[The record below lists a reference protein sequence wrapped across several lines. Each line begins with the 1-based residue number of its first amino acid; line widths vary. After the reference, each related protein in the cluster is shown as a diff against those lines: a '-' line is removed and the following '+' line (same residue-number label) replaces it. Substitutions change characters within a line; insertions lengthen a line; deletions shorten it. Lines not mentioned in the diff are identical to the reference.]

1 MLLGFGV
8 VLTLRAVLGLGTVI
22 PVRCRILGQR
32 RIPGGCSILDGFAAV
47 GTVGVPNRRHCRR
60 NYDRL
65 MAMTSGAHDRDC
77 RVDLTPAVSL
87 FRSLGDP
94 TRLAIVHE
102 LAKGE
107 RRVVDLTGHLG
118 LAQSTVSAH
127 LALMRES
134 GVVECRAL
142 GRQSLYRLSR
152 PELFTVLTA
161 AESLLA
167 AGGNDV
173 ELCPPTDASSGNAQL
188 VRDVSSSISQVSS
201 RNGQRASVASP
212 RGAALADSAGN
223 ETSATDSNGLVRDSA
238 IPAGVADV
246 AAK

>member
-1 MLLGFGV
+1 
-8 VLTLRAVLGLGTVI
+8 
-22 PVRCRILGQR
+22 
-32 RIPGGCSILDGFAAV
+32 
-47 GTVGVPNRRHCRR
+47 
-60 NYDRL
+60 
-65 MAMTSGAHDRDC
+65 MAMISGSHDRDC

-107 RRVVDLTGHLG
+107 RRVVDLTRHLG

-134 GVVECRAL
+134 GVVQSRAL

-152 PELFTVLTA
+152 PQLFTVLTA

-167 AGGNDV
+167 ASGNDV
-173 ELCPPTDASSGNAQL
+173 ELWPPSDASSGDAQL
-188 VRDVSSSISQVSS
+188 VRDVLSSQ
-201 RNGQRASVASP
+201 GQPASVDSSG
-212 RGAALADSAGN
+212 GAALADAAGN
-223 ETSATDSNGLVRDSA
+223 DALVTDSVGLVRNPA
-238 IPAGVADV
+238 MPAGVADV
-246 AAK
+246 AAA

>member
-1 MLLGFGV
+1 
-8 VLTLRAVLGLGTVI
+8 
-22 PVRCRILGQR
+22 
-32 RIPGGCSILDGFAAV
+32 
-47 GTVGVPNRRHCRR
+47 
-60 NYDRL
+60 
-65 MAMTSGAHDRDC
+65 MAMISGSHDRDC

-107 RRVVDLTGHLG
+107 RRVVDLTRHLG

-134 GVVECRAL
+134 GVVQSRAL

-167 AGGNDV
+167 ASGNDV
-173 ELCPPTDASSGNAQL
+173 ELCPPSDATSGDAQL
-188 VRDVSSSISQVSS
+188 VRDVSSSQ
-201 RNGQRASVASP
+201 GQPASVVSP
-212 RGAALADSAGN
+212 GSAEHADGAGDDKPVN
-223 ETSATDSNGLVRDSA
+223 ESIGLVRDSA
-238 IPAGVADV
+238 IPARAADV
-246 AAK
+246 AAA

>member
-1 MLLGFGV
+1 M
-8 VLTLRAVLGLGTVI
+8 I
-22 PVRCRILGQR
+22 
-32 RIPGGCSILDGFAAV
+32 
-47 GTVGVPNRRHCRR
+47 
-60 NYDRL
+60 
-65 MAMTSGAHDRDC
+65 SGSHDRDC

-107 RRVVDLTGHLG
+107 RRVVDLTRHLG

-134 GVVECRAL
+134 GVVQNRAL

-173 ELCPPTDASSGNAQL
+173 QLCPRSDASSGDAQL
-188 VRDVSSSISQVSS
+188 MRDDSSSRSQP
-201 RNGQRASVASP
+201 ASIMSC
-212 RGAALADSAGN
+212 GDAALADRAGD
-223 ETSATDSNGLVRDSA
+223 AAPVIDSVARLGDSA
-238 IPAGVADV
+238 FVTDV
-246 AAK
+246 AAA

>member
-1 MLLGFGV
+1 
-8 VLTLRAVLGLGTVI
+8 
-22 PVRCRILGQR
+22 
-32 RIPGGCSILDGFAAV
+32 
-47 GTVGVPNRRHCRR
+47 
-60 NYDRL
+60 
-65 MAMTSGAHDRDC
+65 MAMISGSHDRDC

-107 RRVVDLTGHLG
+107 RRVVDLTRHLG

-134 GVVECRAL
+134 GVVQSRAL

-152 PELFTVLTA
+152 PELFTVLCA

-167 AGGNDV
+167 ASGNDV
-173 ELCPPTDASSGNAQL
+173 ELCPPSDASSGDAQL
-188 VRDVSSSISQVSS
+188 VRDVSSSNSEPAKA
-201 RNGQRASVASP
+201 AS
-212 RGAALADSAGN
+212 LADTTLAARAGGDCTLI
-223 ETSATDSNGLVRDSA
+223 ESTGSVRDSA
-238 IPAGVADV
+238 IPAGAANV
-246 AAK
+246 AAA

>member
-1 MLLGFGV
+1 M
-8 VLTLRAVLGLGTVI
+8 I
-22 PVRCRILGQR
+22 
-32 RIPGGCSILDGFAAV
+32 
-47 GTVGVPNRRHCRR
+47 
-60 NYDRL
+60 
-65 MAMTSGAHDRDC
+65 SGSHDRDC

-107 RRVVDLTGHLG
+107 RRVVELTRHLG

-134 GVVECRAL
+134 GIVQSRAL

-152 PELFTVLTA
+152 PELFTVLIA

-167 AGGNDV
+167 ASGNDV
-173 ELCPPTDASSGNAQL
+173 KLCPRSGTSSGDAQL
-188 VRDVSSSISQVSS
+188 MHDDSSSRSQHASVVSSD
-201 RNGQRASVASP
+201 
-212 RGAALADSAGN
+212 GAALADGAGDDTPVIDSAG
-223 ETSATDSNGLVRDSA
+223 LVDDSA
-238 IPAGVADV
+238 IPAEVADV
-246 AAK
+246 RRRDVSGVR

>member
-1 MLLGFGV
+1 
-8 VLTLRAVLGLGTVI
+8 
-22 PVRCRILGQR
+22 
-32 RIPGGCSILDGFAAV
+32 
-47 GTVGVPNRRHCRR
+47 
-60 NYDRL
+60 
-65 MAMTSGAHDRDC
+65 MAMIPSSHDRNC

-107 RRVVDLTGHLG
+107 RRVVDLTHHLG

-127 LALMRES
+127 LAVMRES
-134 GVVECRAL
+134 GVVQSRPR

-167 AGGNDV
+167 ATGNDV
-173 ELCPPTDASSGNAQL
+173 ELCPPSESSDETRLVDAATSA
-188 VRDVSSSISQVSS
+188 
-201 RNGQRASVASP
+201 
-212 RGAALADSAGN
+212 GAAL
-223 ETSATDSNGLVRDSA
+223 TDGDPDGPAAVRVGLVRSPAASA
-238 IPAGVADV
+238 DVADV
-246 AAK
+246 AAA

>member
-1 MLLGFGV
+1 
-8 VLTLRAVLGLGTVI
+8 
-22 PVRCRILGQR
+22 
-32 RIPGGCSILDGFAAV
+32 
-47 GTVGVPNRRHCRR
+47 
-60 NYDRL
+60 
-65 MAMTSGAHDRDC
+65 MAMISGSHDRDC

-107 RRVVDLTGHLG
+107 RRVVDLTRHLG

-134 GVVECRAL
+134 GVVQRRAL

-167 AGGNDV
+167 ASGNDV
-173 ELCPPTDASSGNAQL
+173 ELCPPSDAIAGDARL
-188 VRDVSSSISQVSS
+188 MRDVSSTQ
-201 RNGQRASVASP
+201 GQPASVVAPGSAV
-212 RGAALADSAGN
+212 RADGAGDDKPAN
-223 ETSATDSNGLVRDSA
+223 ESIGLVRDSA
-238 IPAGVADV
+238 IPAGAADV
-246 AAK
+246 AAA

>member
-1 MLLGFGV
+1 
-8 VLTLRAVLGLGTVI
+8 
-22 PVRCRILGQR
+22 
-32 RIPGGCSILDGFAAV
+32 
-47 GTVGVPNRRHCRR
+47 
-60 NYDRL
+60 

-107 RRVVDLTGHLG
+107 RRVVDLTRHLG

-134 GVVECRAL
+134 GVVQCRAL

-173 ELCPPTDASSGNAQL
+173 DLCPPSGASSGDAHL
-188 VRDVSSSISQVSS
+188 VRDVSSST
-201 RNGQRASVASP
+201 GQRASATTSGGAVA
-212 RGAALADSAGN
+212 ADSAGDDVL
-223 ETSATDSNGLVRDSA
+223 ATDSNGLARDSA

-246 AAK
+246 AAA

>member
-1 MLLGFGV
+1 
-8 VLTLRAVLGLGTVI
+8 
-22 PVRCRILGQR
+22 
-32 RIPGGCSILDGFAAV
+32 
-47 GTVGVPNRRHCRR
+47 
-60 NYDRL
+60 
-65 MAMTSGAHDRDC
+65 MAMISGSHDRDC

-107 RRVVDLTGHLG
+107 RRVVDLTRHLG

-134 GVVECRAL
+134 GVVQSRAL

-152 PELFTVLTA
+152 PELFTVLSA

-167 AGGNDV
+167 ASGNDV
-173 ELCPPTDASSGNAQL
+173 ELCPPSDASPGDAQL
-188 VRDVSSSISQVSS
+188 MRDVSSS
-201 RNGQRASVASP
+201 NGEPASAAAS
-212 RGAALADSAGN
+212 ADTALAARAGDDGPAI
-223 ETSATDSNGLVRDSA
+223 ESIGLVRDSA
-238 IPAGVADV
+238 ISARVGDV
-246 AAK
+246 AAA

>member
-1 MLLGFGV
+1 M
-8 VLTLRAVLGLGTVI
+8 
-22 PVRCRILGQR
+22 P
-32 RIPGGCSILDGFAAV
+32 
-47 GTVGVPNRRHCRR
+47 RR

-65 MAMTSGAHDRDC
+65 VAMIPSSHDRNC

-107 RRVVDLTGHLG
+107 RRVVDLTRHLG
-118 LAQSTVSAH
+118 LAQSTVSAY
-127 LALMRES
+127 LAVMRES
-134 GVVECRAL
+134 GVVQSRPR

-167 AGGNDV
+167 ATGNDV
-173 ELCPPTDASSGNAQL
+173 ELCPPSESSDETRLVDAA
-188 VRDVSSSISQVSS
+188 
-201 RNGQRASVASP
+201 ASA
-212 RGAALADSAGN
+212 GAAL
-223 ETSATDSNGLVRDSA
+223 TDGDPDGPAAVRVGLVRSPAASA
-238 IPAGVADV
+238 DVADV
-246 AAK
+246 AAA

>member
-1 MLLGFGV
+1 
-8 VLTLRAVLGLGTVI
+8 
-22 PVRCRILGQR
+22 
-32 RIPGGCSILDGFAAV
+32 
-47 GTVGVPNRRHCRR
+47 
-60 NYDRL
+60 L
-65 MAMTSGAHDRDC
+65 MAMISGSHDCDC

-107 RRVVDLTGHLG
+107 RRVVDLTHHLG

-134 GVVECRAL
+134 GVVESRAL
-142 GRQSLYRLSR
+142 GRQSLYRLIR
-152 PELFTVLTA
+152 PELFTVLAA

-167 AGGNDV
+167 ASGNDV
-173 ELCPPTDASSGNAQL
+173 ELCPPGDATAGDAHL
-188 VRDVSSSISQVSS
+188 VRDVSSSRRRPVSVDPS
-201 RNGQRASVASP
+201 G
-212 RGAALADSAGN
+212 GAALADGEGDDAPV
-223 ETSATDSNGLVRDSA
+223 TDSIGLVRDSA

-246 AAK
+246 AAA

>member
-1 MLLGFGV
+1 
-8 VLTLRAVLGLGTVI
+8 
-22 PVRCRILGQR
+22 
-32 RIPGGCSILDGFAAV
+32 
-47 GTVGVPNRRHCRR
+47 
-60 NYDRL
+60 
-65 MAMTSGAHDRDC
+65 MAMIPSSHDRNC

-107 RRVVDLTGHLG
+107 RRVVDLTRHLG

-134 GVVECRAL
+134 GVVQSRPR

-167 AGGNDV
+167 ATGNDV
-173 ELCPPTDASSGNAQL
+173 ELCPPSDSSDGARLADAAASDAAASDAGSVGVVSPGVGSSGGARL
-188 VRDVSSSISQVSS
+188 VD
-201 RNGQRASVASP
+201 P
-212 RGAALADSAGN
+212 AASAGP
-223 ETSATDSNGLVRDSA
+223 APTDGDLDAPVAVRVGLVRNPAAS
-238 IPAGVADV
+238 AGVADV
-246 AAK
+246 AAA

>member
-1 MLLGFGV
+1 
-8 VLTLRAVLGLGTVI
+8 
-22 PVRCRILGQR
+22 
-32 RIPGGCSILDGFAAV
+32 
-47 GTVGVPNRRHCRR
+47 
-60 NYDRL
+60 
-65 MAMTSGAHDRDC
+65 MAMISSSHDRNC

-107 RRVVDLTGHLG
+107 RRVIDLTRHLG

-134 GVVECRAL
+134 GVVQSRPL
-142 GRQSLYRLSR
+142 GRQSLYRLGR

-167 AGGNDV
+167 ASGTDV
-173 ELCPPTDASSGNAQL
+173 ELCPPGHASSGDARVVGDASSGGTRL
-188 VRDVSSSISQVSS
+188 VAEAGSLASRTMRRHDMSDVI
-201 RNGQRASVASP
+201 
-212 RGAALADSAGN
+212 
-223 ETSATDSNGLVRDSA
+223 
-238 IPAGVADV
+238 
-246 AAK
+246 

>member
-1 MLLGFGV
+1 M
-8 VLTLRAVLGLGTVI
+8 I
-22 PVRCRILGQR
+22 
-32 RIPGGCSILDGFAAV
+32 
-47 GTVGVPNRRHCRR
+47 
-60 NYDRL
+60 
-65 MAMTSGAHDRDC
+65 SGSHDRDC

-107 RRVVDLTGHLG
+107 RRVVDLTRHLG

-134 GVVECRAL
+134 GVVESRAL
-142 GRQSLYRLSR
+142 GRQSLYRLGR

-167 AGGNDV
+167 ASGNDV
-173 ELCPPTDASSGNAQL
+173 ELCPTSEALSGDAQL
-188 VRDVSSSISQVSS
+188 MRDFSSSQ
-201 RNGQRASVASP
+201 GQRAIVNSP
-212 RGAALADSAGN
+212 GAAVLADEAGDD
-223 ETSATDSNGLVRDSA
+223 ALIDDSTGLAHDSA
-238 IPAGVADV
+238 VPGGVADV
-246 AAK
+246 AAA

>member
-1 MLLGFGV
+1 
-8 VLTLRAVLGLGTVI
+8 
-22 PVRCRILGQR
+22 
-32 RIPGGCSILDGFAAV
+32 
-47 GTVGVPNRRHCRR
+47 
-60 NYDRL
+60 
-65 MAMTSGAHDRDC
+65 MAMIYGSHDRDC

-107 RRVVDLTGHLG
+107 RRVVDLTRHLG

-134 GVVECRAL
+134 GVVQSRAL
-142 GRQSLYRLSR
+142 GRQSLYRLTR

-167 AGGNDV
+167 ASGNDV
-173 ELCPPTDASSGNAQL
+173 ELCPPSDAFSGDAQL
-188 VRDVSSSISQVSS
+188 VRDVLSSQGQPANVDSS
-201 RNGQRASVASP
+201 GS
-212 RGAALADSAGN
+212 AALADAPDSA
-223 ETSATDSNGLVRDSA
+223 DSVSEDALVNDSIELVRDST

-246 AAK
+246 AAA

>member
-1 MLLGFGV
+1 V
-8 VLTLRAVLGLGTVI
+8 
-22 PVRCRILGQR
+22 
-32 RIPGGCSILDGFAAV
+32 
-47 GTVGVPNRRHCRR
+47 
-60 NYDRL
+60 
-65 MAMTSGAHDRDC
+65 AMISGSHDRDC

-107 RRVVDLTGHLG
+107 RRVVDLTRHLG

-127 LALMRES
+127 LAFMRES
-134 GVVECRAL
+134 GVVQSRAL

-167 AGGNDV
+167 ASGNDV
-173 ELCPPTDASSGNAQL
+173 KLCPRSEASSGDAQL
-188 VRDVSSSISQVSS
+188 MHDESSSQ
-201 RNGQRASVASP
+201 NQPASVESS
-212 RGAALADSAGN
+212 GDVALADRAGD
-223 ETSATDSNGLVRDSA
+223 AVPVIDSVARLGSA
-238 IPAGVADV
+238 IAADG
-246 AAK
+246 AAA

>member
-1 MLLGFGV
+1 MIRGPG
-8 VLTLRAVLGLGTVI
+8 TL
-22 PVRCRILGQR
+22 
-32 RIPGGCSILDGFAAV
+32 PGARSTQWLREPWVSGRSV
-47 GTVGVPNRRHCRR
+47 SRR

-65 MAMTSGAHDRDC
+65 MAMTSGSHDRDC

-107 RRVVDLTGHLG
+107 RRVVDLTRHLG

-134 GVVECRAL
+134 GVVRSRAL
-142 GRQSLYRLSR
+142 GCQSLFRLSR

-167 AGGNDV
+167 ASGNDV
-173 ELCPPTDASSGNAQL
+173 ELCPRSDATSGDAQL
-188 VRDVSSSISQVSS
+188 MHEDQSSQNQPASAVASGGAVLTDGAGDDAPVTDSVRLLPDSAISAGVATLRRRDVS
-201 RNGQRASVASP
+201 G
-212 RGAALADSAGN
+212 
-223 ETSATDSNGLVRDSA
+223 VR
-238 IPAGVADV
+238 
-246 AAK
+246 

>member
-1 MLLGFGV
+1 
-8 VLTLRAVLGLGTVI
+8 
-22 PVRCRILGQR
+22 
-32 RIPGGCSILDGFAAV
+32 
-47 GTVGVPNRRHCRR
+47 
-60 NYDRL
+60 
-65 MAMTSGAHDRDC
+65 MAMISGSHDRDC

-107 RRVVDLTGHLG
+107 RRVVDLTRHLG

-127 LALMRES
+127 LAIMRES
-134 GVVECRAL
+134 GVVRSRAL

-152 PELFTVLTA
+152 PELFTVLIA

-167 AGGNDV
+167 ASGNDV
-173 ELCPPTDASSGNAQL
+173 ELCPPSDASWGNAHL
-188 VRDVSSSISQVSS
+188 MRDVSSSQ
-201 RNGQRASVASP
+201 GQPASVTSS
-212 RGAALADSAGN
+212 GGEALADDASDDALMTDPIGPAG
-223 ETSATDSNGLVRDSA
+223 DSA

-246 AAK
+246 GRREMSGTK